1 MLYSAAGGSVQP
13 WAVKQAIIFIVFLGV
28 AVAMSWMSEATIKSI
43 AFPLYGVT
51 LIMLIGVEAL
61 GFVSKGAQRWLD
73 LGPIRLQP
81 SEFMKPAIVLTLA
94 RFYELVP
101 AGEIRK
107 WRAIWPAFVLLGVP
121 AFLILVQPDLG
132 TCIMVVLC
140 GVTVMFLAGL
150 PWWLFAGP
158 AAAIAVAAPIVYG
171 MMHGYQRKRIDVFLD
186 PESDPL
192 GAGYHI
198 AQSKIAIGS
207 GGIWGKGFL
216 HGSQSHLDYL
226 PEGHTDFVFA
236 TMAEEWGL
244 VGGVLLIFAFGA
256 VIRWGMRVSDNAR
269 TRFAQLAAAGLSAT
283 IFFYVVDQPDDGDGP
298 GAGRRRALAAGQL
311 RRVGGDDGDAVP
323 RAADGA
329 RAPAA
334 HWIVRPRLI
343 TASGDPRPREQSRI
357 SSSAVRS
364 CVKRRADDRK
374 AVHIVGGRRAVGSV
388 DGLGEIVE
396 PFRNAGQR
404 CRRGRAANRR
414 RVADQLRRAGGRRTG
429 SEPLALA
436 EPGLQLRRLLEH
448 SPNPHPRLLDL
459 SGETEFRLEVGL
471 ADLHARI
478 GDDDQRLAQG
488 AGRRRRARPCSGPAG
503 PTLRLALARP

>member
-1 MLYSAAGGSVQP
+1 MIASEIIPRPLARLPWRLIFLVTGIATFGLIVLYSAAGGSVQP
-13 WAVKQAIIFIVFLGV
+13 WALKQAIVFTGFLSI
-28 AVAMSWMSEATIKSI
+28 AVAMSWMSEATIKAI
-43 AFPLYGVT
+43 TFPLYAVT
-51 LIMLIGVEAL
+51 LVMLIGVEAL

-107 WRAIWPAFVLLGVP
+107 WRAIWPAMLLLGIP

-158 AAAIAVAAPIVYG
+158 AALLAVAAPIAYQF
-171 MMHGYQRKRIDVFLD
+171 MHGYQRKRIDTFLN

-244 VGGVLLIFAFGA
+244 IGGVILICAFAA
-256 VIRWGMRVSDNAR
+256 VIRWGMRVSQNSR
-269 TRFAQLAAAGLSAT
+269 TRFSQLAAAGLSAT
-283 IFFYVVDQPDDGDGP
+283 IFFYVSINLMMVMG
-298 GAGRRRALAAGQL
+298 LAPV
-311 RRVGGDDGDAVP
+311 VGVP
-323 RAADGA
+323 LPLVSYG
-329 RAPAA
+329 
-334 HWIVRPRLI
+334 
-343 TASGDPRPREQSRI
+343 G
-357 SSSAVRS
+357 SAVMTIML
-364 CVKRRADDRK
+364 CL
-374 AVHIVGGRRAVGSV
+374 
-388 DGLGEIVE
+388 GLLMALE
-396 PFRNAGQR
+396 RQQR
-404 CRRGRAANRR
+404 T
-414 RVADQLRRAGGRRTG
+414 V
-429 SEPLALA
+429 S
-436 EPGLQLRRLLEH
+436 
-448 SPNPHPRLLDL
+448 
-459 SGETEFRLEVGL
+459 
-471 ADLHARI
+471 
-478 GDDDQRLAQG
+478 RLA
-488 AGRRRRARPCSGPAG
+488 
-503 PTLRLALARP
+503 